1 MIKIFS
7 IAIITLSICV
17 LVPSSSI
24 ANGLTDVYLIA
35 KNQDPIIREADAN
48 YQASAM
54 AHPLARASLLPQINF
69 TAETSENRLDT
80 KGATFGVPGRK
91 VNFNSNGYRLSL
103 IQSLYNRNF
112 IIQLRQSKNTV
123 ARAQIELDLS
133 QQNLILRTAE
143 AYFEVLAARD
153 NLRFIGA
160 EKGAIEQQRDQ
171 AVNRFEVGLSAI
183 TDVKEAQSSYDLAVA
198 KEIEARNNLE
208 LSLDNLTMIT
218 GSRIV
223 ELSQLAQEMMPLDPQ
238 PNDMQSWIDSA
249 LNQNLRLLIN
259 EYDTTIAHQQI
270 ELSRSGY
277 HPTLDIVASHNDSE
291 SGGLS
296 GKRKTEESRVGLEL
310 NIPLFVGGRN
320 YYQTKESRY
329 RYEAA
334 LQAHE
339 QIRREVKRD
348 TAQAFHNVIASV
360 SRVNALAKALESAH
374 VSAEA
379 NNVGFEVGTRTS
391 VDVLIALQ
399 AVYEAQSNFARSRYD
414 YLLNTLKLRLATGT
428 LNVDDLANI
437 DQWLQ

>member
-103 IQSLYNRNF
+103 VQSLYNRNF

-143 AYFEVLAARD
+143 AYCEVLAARD

-171 AVNRFEVGLSAI
+171 AVKRNEIGLSAI
-183 TDVKEAQSSYDLAVA
+183 TEVKEAQSSYDLAVA

-223 ELSQLAQEMMPLDPQ
+223 
-238 PNDMQSWIDSA
+238 
-249 LNQNLRLLIN
+249 
-259 EYDTTIAHQQI
+259 
-270 ELSRSGY
+270 
-277 HPTLDIVASHNDSE
+277 
-291 SGGLS
+291 
-296 GKRKTEESRVGLEL
+296 
-310 NIPLFVGGRN
+310 
-320 YYQTKESRY
+320 
-329 RYEAA
+329 
-334 LQAHE
+334 
-339 QIRREVKRD
+339 
-348 TAQAFHNVIASV
+348 
-360 SRVNALAKALESAH
+360 
-374 VSAEA
+374 
-379 NNVGFEVGTRTS
+379 
-391 VDVLIALQ
+391 
-399 AVYEAQSNFARSRYD
+399 
-414 YLLNTLKLRLATGT
+414 
-428 LNVDDLANI
+428 
-437 DQWLQ
+437 